1 MDIEGDVLQHVETV
15 RHSNAGEDEVDGVG
29 LHVLVG
35 EDENVDNI
43 EHTTKQTDQQRQV
56 TMYGDVNILKIQ
68 TFKNIINIY
77 YHDIS
82 YGLKLLKCILLLPC
96 YAVFLIVQY

>member
-15 RHSNAGEDEVDGVG
+15 SHGNAGEDEVDRVG

-35 EDENVDNI
+35 EHKYVDHI

-56 TMYGDVNILKIQ
+56 AMYGDVDILA
-68 TFKNIINIY
+68 TR
-77 YHDIS
+77 
-82 YGLKLLKCILLLPC
+82 KCHLP
-96 YAVFLIVQY
+96 YIERLELMGATHPHF